1 MEMRSYRKL
10 VFTGFVSVLL
20 VLGCASHEISEFNP
34 HTIKTITGWHLC
46 LTDEMATYEKA
57 LDREGSGK
65 TKSKKSVL
73 LKCDVKLRD
82 DIAFYLTT
90 KHKINLVEELK
101 PTIGVIRAD
110 AECRWEHY
118 VTLDIMIFDW
128 KHNRLAKIEVINGE
142 DVMLKD
148 DEQFAEYCADVIA
161 KVISSQ

>member
-1 MEMRSYRKL
+1 MRSYRKL

-161 KVISSQ
+161 KVISSP

>member
-1 MEMRSYRKL
+1 MRSHRKL
-10 VFTGFVSVLL
+10 VFTGFISVLL
-20 VLGCASHEISEFNP
+20 LLGCASHEISEFNP
-34 HTIKTITGWHLC
+34 DTIKTITGWHLC

-118 VTLDIMIFDW
+118 VTLNIMIFDW
-128 KHNRLAKIEVINGE
+128 KHNRLAKIEVTNGE
-142 DVMLKD
+142 DVMVKD

-161 KVISSQ
+161 KVILSE

>member
-20 VLGCASHEISEFNP
+20 VPGCASHEISEFNP

>member
-1 MEMRSYRKL
+1 MRSYRKL

-46 LTDEMATYEKA
+46 LTDEMGTYEKA

-118 VTLDIMIFDW
+118 VTLNIMIFDW

-161 KVISSQ
+161 KVILSQ

>member
-161 KVISSQ
+161 KVISSP

>member
-1 MEMRSYRKL
+1 MRSYRKL
-10 VFTGFVSVLL
+10 VFTGFISVLL

-34 HTIKTITGWHLC
+34 DTLKTITGWHLC
-46 LTDEMATYEKA
+46 LTDEMAKYEKA

-73 LKCDVKLRD
+73 LKCDVTLRD

-90 KHKINLVEELK
+90 KHKINLVEELE

-118 VTLDIMIFDW
+118 VTLNIMIFDW
-128 KHNRLAKIEVINGE
+128 KHNRLAKIEVSNGE
-142 DVMLKD
+142 DVMVKD
-148 DEQFAEYCADVIA
+148 EEEFAEYCADVIA
-161 KVISSQ
+161 KVILSE

>member
-1 MEMRSYRKL
+1 MRSYRKL

-118 VTLDIMIFDW
+118 VTLNIMIFDW